1 MHCPRF
7 VTIIPISP
15 KNVGGQEI
23 RHWMPE
29 NVQKVLKDVLSKHGD
44 HIDPSG
50 IHLGGYSMGSRGCF
64 RNGVANPEVRSFS
77 IPLCLVPRGHC

>member
-1 MHCPRF
+1 
-7 VTIIPISP
+7 
-15 KNVGGQEI
+15 
-23 RHWMPE
+23 MPE

-44 HIDPSG
+44 HIDSSG